1 MLSCDAAQRRR
12 SDVGHTLGQ
21 DAMAR
26 CTSGR
31 RGGAALAAE
40 SREPV
45 QDDRQEGGHRDEPG
59 EKREQL
65 AAEAARRAAARA
77 AHYTGTRDQQGT
89 IRGPAHVTRALAP
102 DTRAPTVV
110 EAASEPLPSDERAR
124 RETHPHTADTHHR
137 SHAVSTTNPGD
148 TRTPSTDTS
157 RRRGRSRDQQG
168 PSEDRRRAYA

>member
-1 MLSCDAAQRRR
+1 MLLSGAGVMLGTLSGKMPWRAAPVADAEERPWPRR
-12 SDVGHTLGQ
+12 
-21 DAMAR
+21 
-26 CTSGR
+26 
-31 RGGAALAAE
+31 AA
-40 SREPV
+40 S
-45 QDDRQEGGHRDEPG
+45 QC
-59 EKREQL
+59 KMT
-65 AAEAARRAAARA
+65 ARRAGIAASEEEMQNSKPRQPPGRTAARA
-77 AHYTGTRDQQGT
+77 AHYTDTRDQQGT
-89 IRGPAHVTRALAP
+89 IRGPAPATRALAP

-148 TRTPSTDTS
+148 TRTPSTDTL